1 MWVLPPPPSPLRIRG
16 KSGWMCFTSPETS
29 SQVVSSVGGWFQLH
43 LHALELHC
51 TTPNCAVTTPKHPPG
66 RRRLGTWDQGC
77 PCALIGSTVR
87 PCFKAVFV
95 ADADWTN
102 NLALPDPQTP
112 VQSCHCLPPPIS
124 LFRLVPGVLMAG
136 CLTIQVHVRMRFR
149 PVSAWQTNGR
159 EWFQGM
165 AMGGIMSWHLEH
177 SHPHYVAHTGNLARL
192 TGLRRLIVATSAGMS
207 LNPCGLVGQR
217 GRPGVYPCPI
227 YKISPLPRGI
237 PWNIPVENAMSKN
250 HTVADKFEDRTR
262 AALGIE
268 DFLFHASAIIVA
280 HSPSQPD
287 TDIVSHG
294 GRLKLA
300 LPTPSVANDT
310 CQSIRLCLF
319 SPAAEIFGQQF
330 PCCVAAG
337 NIPHRKV
344 AVSASARQ
352 CHFKLSCPRVPYH
365 AGP

>member
-1 MWVLPPPPSPLRIRG
+1 MA
-16 KSGWMCFTSPETS
+16 SG
-29 SQVVSSVGGWFQLH
+29 
-43 LHALELHC
+43 
-51 TTPNCAVTTPKHPPG
+51 AVTSALCCPYRKSCPAYWTQATHRGDLGWHEPESLRA
-66 RRRLGTWDQGC
+66 RRTTWT
-77 PCALIGSTVR
+77 AWS
-87 PCFKAVFV
+87 A
-95 ADADWTN
+95 
-102 NLALPDPQTP
+102 
-112 VQSCHCLPPPIS
+112 S
-124 LFRLVPGVLMAG
+124 L
-136 CLTIQVHVRMRFR
+136 
-149 PVSAWQTNGR
+149 
-159 EWFQGM
+159 
-165 AMGGIMSWHLEH
+165 
-177 SHPHYVAHTGNLARL
+177 
-192 TGLRRLIVATSAGMS
+192 
-207 LNPCGLVGQR
+207 
-217 GRPGVYPCPI
+217 PI

-250 HTVADKFEDRTR
+250 QTVADKFEDRTR

-310 CQSIRLCLF
+310 CQSIGLYLF
-319 SPAAEIFGQQF
+319 SPAAEKFGQQF